1 MCSHSPVISQIEQG
15 RTEGRY
21 LDGLALVHFNDV
33 EVKAV
38 DSFPWGQKHRFKREV
53 VSDIHENLRER
64 HRRRKER
71 CLNRLQE
78 AVRGFGIRI
87 EEWGVNRGH
96 RSDKYGC
103 KHT

>member
-1 MCSHSPVISQIEQG
+1 M

-53 VSDIHENLRER
+53 VPDIHENLRER
-64 HRRRKER
+64 HRRRKESVTEMFEQAAGGGER
-71 CLNRLQE
+71 LWDQNR
-78 AVRGFGIRI
+78 GMG
-87 EEWGVNRGH
+87 GVNRGH
-96 RSDKYGC
+96 GSDKYGC